1 MVKFKKCWTFP
12 MSTVTGNAESSSDTD
27 DDDEFQPKHF
37 PTVPC
42 LFTLVNDDGYF
53 DDIQSAIDRVRSDSL
68 QFETLIQEVDPARS
82 LGKTNEVTS
91 TIQKIERMMKI
102 CKHTLHR
109 STIYTKPEGA
119 TTTYVKMMD
128 VNSYLNKILTNAA
141 INDAL
146 VKHFQTIERI
156 ISHLACEVIHQIEFN
171 LDLIEVSNGFFF
183 QISRRT
189 FIANAIPEAMI
200 GKVSPRAFVP
210 YDCSTPPIPRYFEQG
225 ILNSFPD
232 VNVRINFLNKF
243 YQCLCGS
250 NMPHKIKRLVLA
262 GPRDSGKTVWGNV
275 LRRII
280 PDDHIASVTNE
291 GQFSGAMIKE
301 STQLVMIDEW
311 SRSRM

>member
-1 MVKFKKCWTFP
+1 M
-12 MSTVTGNAESSSDTD
+12 
-27 DDDEFQPKHF
+27 
-37 PTVPC
+37 
-42 LFTLVNDDGYF
+42 
-53 DDIQSAIDRVRSDSL
+53 
-68 QFETLIQEVDPARS
+68 
-82 LGKTNEVTS
+82 
-91 TIQKIERMMKI
+91 
-102 CKHTLHR
+102 
-109 STIYTKPEGA
+109 
-119 TTTYVKMMD
+119 
-128 VNSYLNKILTNAA
+128 
-141 INDAL
+141 
-146 VKHFQTIERI
+146 
-156 ISHLACEVIHQIEFN
+156 
-171 LDLIEVSNGFFF
+171 SNGFFF

-232 VNVRINFLNKF
+232 VDVRINFLNKF

-250 NMPHKIKRLVLA
+250 NMPHKIKKLVLA
-262 GPRDSGKTVWGNV
+262 GPRDLGKTVWGNV

-311 SRSRM
+311 SRSRMQADMAKTILQGGWMVTAVKHGPPRCVDNNSPFYITTNYVPDFGSEDENVKRRIVVYNTSSLPSINTGIDRWIYDHAMDCIAWIANQINEHRHLVAEDELW